1 MTAIDHRQLLQ
12 GFADVITNH
21 DWDSLG
27 RWVHPDVL
35 WEFPQSRE
43 RFRGLT
49 NLRAQFENYPGGGPG
64 TGQLAEVIGGAA
76 YALTPSYTL
85 IQVEGTGDRGTGIV
99 RVRYPDG
106 SLWWALNVYE
116 LRDGLIGHS
125 RTFFAPDFEAPDWRA
140 PYREPDSGGASE
152 GGRPPDLKRG

>member
-1 MTAIDHRQLLQ
+1 VTGVDHREVLT
-12 GFADVITNH
+12 GFADVVSSH
-21 DWDSLG
+21 RWAELE

-35 WEFPQSRE
+35 WEFPQSGE
-43 RFRGLT
+43 RFRGLA
-49 NLRAQFENYPGGGPG
+49 NVRAQWENYPGLEPG
-64 TGQLAEVIGGAA
+64 TSELQEVIGTTA

-85 IQVEGTGDRGTGIV
+85 IAVQGSGDRGTAIV

-106 SLWWALNVYE
+106 SMWWALNVYE

-140 PYREPDSGGASE
+140 PYREPMSG
-152 GGRPPDLKRG
+152 